1 MSENK
6 TDKDRL
12 TSSTEVEPA
21 HLESFD
27 IRASLRDLLVYLHRG
42 NAEQA
47 REIVVRVSA
56 YLEDAN
62 ANSSTSGFSR
72 IEQTTFAIEE
82 VRLLLAE
89 RDFKGAVAAARDAAK
104 EWSHAPDRLKQ

>member
-6 TDKDRL
+6 TGIDRP
-12 TSSTEVEPA
+12 TSSAKVESS

-27 IRASLRDLLVYLHRG
+27 IRGSIRDLLVYLHRG
-42 NAEQA
+42 NTEQA
-47 REIVVRVSA
+47 GKIVVRVTA
-56 YLEDAN
+56 YLKNAKAN
-62 ANSSTSGFSR
+62 PGASGFSR
-72 IEQTTFAIEE
+72 IEQTTFAIDE

-104 EWSHAPDRLKQ
+104 EWSQAQTD